1 MHGNT
6 HLVRY
11 HVYREQRVLSHYTC
25 HRHTEQ
31 RGERPCQ
38 VIPGSGI
45 DAAISKLLVEA
56 VTPLALEV
64 ALSVQQEI
72 QTRVEEADHLRR
84 TQVERARYEVQ
95 LAQRRYLQVDPDNRL
110 VAGAPESD
118 WNVLRYYRSTKRHLD
133 ARPAFWGKGPA
144 GPESYVPQQGT
155 RRRLPGPSQSIPV

>member
-110 VAGAPESD
+110 VAGALESD
-118 WNVLRYYRSTKRHLD
+118 WNHKMRLLGFVRDRGRN
-133 ARPAFWGKGPA
+133 ARPA
-144 GPESYVPQQGT
+144 ESLDLETGGSED
-155 RRRLPGPSQSIPV
+155 RFA